1 MIAAIGKEAEQTKQF
16 IRETCCLEVHQTSR
30 THGLKDTRVKK
41 YDSMKELPE
50 NENKKKQAREGTG
63 LLRK

>member
-16 IRETCCLEVHQTSR
+16 IRETWRLEVHQTSR
-30 THGLKDTRVKK
+30 THGLKDARVKK
-41 YDSMKELPE
+41 HDSMKELPE
-50 NENKKKQAREGTG
+50 NENKKKQAKEGAG

>member
-1 MIAAIGKEAEQTKQF
+1 MIAAIGKEVEQTKQF
-16 IRETCCLEVHQTSR
+16 IRETCRLEVHQTS
-30 THGLKDTRVKK
+30 TTQGLKDTRVKK

-50 NENKKKQAREGTG
+50 NENKKKQVRKGTG

>member
-1 MIAAIGKEAEQTKQF
+1 MTAAIGKEAEQTKQF
-16 IRETCCLEVHQTSR
+16 IRETCRLEVHQTS
-30 THGLKDTRVKK
+30 TTQGLKDTRVKK

-50 NENKKKQAREGTG
+50 NENKKKQVRKGTG